1 MHTFSSLYIYIMG
14 QNNFCRLYSGGDTSA
29 CILPSGSILV
39 LWLIGETQHMYSMSM
54 DNKTTKS
61 TYIQMHIVLQS
72 SHLEKLN
79 AYSRDIIGSK
89 LF

>member
-1 MHTFSSLYIYIMG
+1 MG
-14 QNNFCRLYSGGDTSA
+14 QNNFCRLYSGGDISA

-72 SHLEKLN
+72 SHLEKQN
-79 AYSRDIIGSK
+79 TCSRDIIGSK
-89 LF
+89 PL